1 MSGSGISFV
10 TEAQVE
16 ETKKKRQEE
25 WEKVRTADE
34 PEVLDN
40 QYESGRQYRSSST
53 ETFSVLDFLYW
64 AASVLGALLSGLE
77 TECFRA
83 YTEPVEKMPPILGPQ
98 YGRKFRTR
106 ILVRNGFIPVPKL
119 QCPEEEYDP
128 RSLFDRL
135 EEQKEKKQAEFEE
148 QFKFKNQFRGLEE
161 EETNFL
167 GEVDNIRAKIERQ
180 KRQEEWD
187 AEEAATSSTSQPHQE
202 QSAKRPTPKPI
213 TNQPR
218 KSQQALLAG
227 AVKRKRSSSDDV
239 KDTSSLPKATK
250 SEDSSSHDT
259 ETAHVPDD
267 SRTTTDNTPAVELQT
282 AQVVAVLPGLGA
294 YNYSSDSSEASS
306 DESDVIEVV
315 PILMKGCAGTAASKL
330 AAGGKHQHHRH

>member
-10 TEAQVE
+10 TEAQIE
-16 ETKKKRQEE
+16 ERKKKRQEE
-25 WEKVRTADE
+25 WEKVRTDDQ
-34 PEVLDN
+34 PE
-40 QYESGRQYRSSST
+40 E
-53 ETFSVLDFLYW
+53 
-64 AASVLGALLSGLE
+64 
-77 TECFRA
+77 
-83 YTEPVEKMPPILGPQ
+83 
-98 YGRKFRTR
+98 
-106 ILVRNGFIPVPKL
+106 
-119 QCPEEEYDP
+119 CPEEEYDP
-128 RSLFDRL
+128 RSLFERL

-180 KRQEEWD
+180 KRQEEWEKSPPAFLTSNQTAASD
-187 AEEAATSSTSQPHQE
+187 GAFLIQVRSSELCRSLNPSHKALELVSEAEGAATSSASQPHQE
-202 QSAKRPTPKPI
+202 QSAKRPTNKPAA
-213 TNQPR
+213 NQPR

-239 KDTSSLPKATK
+239 KDTSSLPKVTRQ
-250 SEDSSSHDT
+250 SEDSSSHDAKADQT
-259 ETAHVPDD
+259 SPDD
-267 SRTTTDNTPAVELQT
+267 SRTTDEVPPVELQT
-282 AQVVAVLPGLGA
+282 AQVLAVLPGLGA

>member
-10 TEAQVE
+10 TEAQIE
-16 ETKKKRQEE
+16 ERKKKRQEE
-25 WEKVRTADE
+25 WEKVRTDDQ
-34 PEVLDN
+34 PE
-40 QYESGRQYRSSST
+40 E
-53 ETFSVLDFLYW
+53 
-64 AASVLGALLSGLE
+64 
-77 TECFRA
+77 
-83 YTEPVEKMPPILGPQ
+83 
-98 YGRKFRTR
+98 
-106 ILVRNGFIPVPKL
+106 
-119 QCPEEEYDP
+119 CPEEEYDP
-128 RSLFDRL
+128 RSLFERL

-180 KRQEEWD
+180 KRQEEWEVIREQRKALELVNE
-187 AEEAATSSTSQPHQE
+187 AEGAATSSASQPHQE
-202 QSAKRPTPKPI
+202 QSAKRPANKPAA
-213 TNQPR
+213 NQPR

-239 KDTSSLPKATK
+239 KDTSSLPKVTRQ

-259 ETAHVPDD
+259 KTEQTSPDD
-267 SRTTTDNTPAVELQT
+267 SRTPTDDAPPLELQT

>member
-25 WEKVRTADE
+25 WEKVRTADQ
-34 PEVLDN
+34 PE
-40 QYESGRQYRSSST
+40 E
-53 ETFSVLDFLYW
+53 
-64 AASVLGALLSGLE
+64 
-77 TECFRA
+77 
-83 YTEPVEKMPPILGPQ
+83 
-98 YGRKFRTR
+98 
-106 ILVRNGFIPVPKL
+106 
-119 QCPEEEYDP
+119 CPEEEYDP

-135 EEQKEKKQAEFEE
+135 EEQKEKKQAEYEE

-180 KRQEEWD
+180 KRQEEWEVIREQRK
-187 AEEAATSSTSQPHQE
+187 ALELVNEAGEAATSSTSQSPQE
-202 QSAKRPTPKPI
+202 QSAKRPTPKPVP
-213 TNQPR
+213 NQPR

-259 ETAHVPDD
+259 ETAQVPDD
-267 SRTTTDNTPAVELQT
+267 SRTTTDSAPAVALQT

-294 YNYSSDSSEASS
+294 YNYSSDSSDASS